1 VVTLNT
7 IDVDVQDVPD
17 PAVTADIRRTVRNT
31 FGHLAGSWHV
41 RVSASDGR
49 GHWDLRVRGGF
60 GHHVSQFWA
69 SSAGL
74 AAVIDRRLLA
84 FLRGVVTPLSV
95 RPRRPVLVM
104 RGVDSDRSPRRFAH
118 ETRLWE
124 DPQEKAS

>member
-60 GHHVSQFWA
+60 GRHVSQFWA

-74 AAVIDRRLLA
+74 AEVVDRRLLA
-84 FLRGVVTPLSV
+84 FLRGVVAPISV
-95 RPRRPVLVM
+95 RPRRPVLVS
-104 RGVDSDRSPRRFAH
+104 RGVVADRSPVRFGPEQRR
-118 ETRLWE
+118 WE

>member
-17 PAVTADIRRTVRNT
+17 PAVTADIRRTVRDT

-74 AAVIDRRLLA
+74 ADVVDRRLLA
-84 FLRGVVTPLSV
+84 FLKGVVTPISL
-95 RPRRPVLVM
+95 RPRRPVLVS
-104 RGVDSDRSPRRFAH
+104 RGVEVERAPVRFGREPRR
-118 ETRLWE
+118 WE

>member
-7 IDVDVQDVPD
+7 IDVDVQNVAD

-60 GHHVSQFWA
+60 GHHVAQFWA

-74 AAVIDRRLLA
+74 PEVVDRRLLA
-84 FLRGVVTPLSV
+84 FLRGVVAPIPV
-95 RPRRPVLVM
+95 RPRPVLVI
-104 RGVDSDRSPRRFAH
+104 RGIDADRSPVRFGREPRR
-118 ETRLWE
+118 WE

>member
-7 IDVDVQDVPD
+7 IDVDVQDVAD
-17 PAVTADIRRTVRNT
+17 PAESAAIRRTVRNT

-60 GHHVSQFWA
+60 GHHVARFWA
-69 SSAGL
+69 SSVGL
-74 AAVIDRRLLA
+74 ADVVDRRLHA
-84 FLRGVVTPLSV
+84 FLQAVVAPLSV
-95 RPRRPVLVM
+95 RPRRPVLVI
-104 RGVDSDRSPRRFAH
+104 RGVEPDRSPVRFGR
-118 ETRLWE
+118 ETRSWE